1 MANQG
6 TAVCSIWDTQTEK
19 TMISNAKQENVNA
32 LSQDEKFRM
41 FFKEATEKS
50 IVVSSNSPINKV
62 TTMATLVSNLSSLV
76 GSAGT
81 ATNQGMVTSFISSR
95 THNISSSNVNLSKSG
110 ITQTQPL
117 LLPKP
122 NIQQKQIIP
131 TTPTKI
137 GYTPNPS
144 VLTSPLHGS
153 PSQSWHSGSPLNRK
167 RIRTEFESD
176 IYDSKLRRTPN
187 RCGPEKGGKGLRHFS
202 MKVCEKV
209 QQKGITSYNE
219 VADELVQEFSEQT
232 LKNPLPIPD
241 QSYDQKNIRRRVYDA
256 LNVLMAMNIISKEK
270 KEIKWVGLPTN
281 SAQECKH
288 LEDQKTERIE
298 RIRQKQQQLKEL
310 IVQQIAY
317 KNLVERNKKVEKKTG
332 PPQAN
337 ACIHLPFII
346 VNTSKKTVI
355 DCSISSD
362 KSEYLFNFDEAF
374 EIHDDIEVLKR
385 MGLSYGLEKGAIS
398 DKDLKSATTMVPK
411 ALESCV
417 LQMGTGTYGDIDLIE
432 LDRGG
437 RRSTSPQTETFTS
450 SVPSVRRSPGPS
462 HKISARKR
470 IMQSSTSAQI
480 SKVARTYASQ
490 SSVGSDYDTDN
501 DGDDENSSVM
511 E

>member
-1 MANQG
+1 MNNSL
-6 TAVCSIWDTQTEK
+6 V
-19 TMISNAKQENVNA
+19 KQETILNNTMP
-32 LSQDEKFRM
+32 QDENCQTYYI
-41 FFKEATEKS
+41 ET
-50 IVVSSNSPINKV
+50 SNEDNGAAVTSNPQLQTNKV

-76 GSAGT
+76 GSSH
-81 ATNQGMVTSFISSR
+81 NVSNPGMVTSFISSR
-95 THNISSSNVNLSKSG
+95 PHNINASNGTLNKIVG
-110 ITQTQPL
+110 QPL

-122 NIQQKQIIP
+122 NLQSRSIIP
-131 TTPTKI
+131 TTPTKL
-137 GYTPNPS
+137 GYAPNPS

-153 PSQSWHSGSPLNRK
+153 PSHSWQGGSPLNRK
-167 RIRTEFESD
+167 RNRTDFDTEVFD
-176 IYDSKLRRTPN
+176 AKRRTPN
-187 RCGPEKGGKGLRHFS
+187 RCAPEKGGKGLRHFS

-219 VADELVQEFSEQT
+219 VADELVQEFSEQN
-232 LKNPLPIPD
+232 LKNTLPSTD
-241 QSYDQKNIRRRVYDA
+241 QGYDQKNIRRRVYDA

-288 LEDQKTERIE
+288 LEDQKTERME

-317 KNLVERNKKVEKKTG
+317 KNLVGRNKKVEKKNG

-385 MGLSYGLEKGAIS
+385 MGLSYGLEKGKIS
-398 DKDLKSATTMVPK
+398 DKDLKLATGMVPK
-411 ALESCV
+411 ALEPSV
-417 LQMGTGTYGDIDLIE
+417 LQMANGTYGNFETMDLGE
-432 LDRGG
+432 ESSDSQQTDASFAS
-437 RRSTSPQTETFTS
+437 STTSNVPPNVSPNTT
-450 SVPSVRRSPGPS
+450 

-470 IMQSSTSAQI
+470 IMRNQSNK
-480 SKVARTYASQ
+480 SKLPRAFASQ
-490 SSVGSDYDTDN
+490 SSIGSDYDTDN
-501 DGDDENSSVM
+501 DGDDENSTVM